1 MPGRPGGL
9 AGRTGG
15 GLLALSLLSACLLVA
30 CATTARPSARAE
42 ESSTPRRCSPAD
54 PDRWAWFC
62 VVGQILYGA
71 AAFFQPVDSP
81 TGR

>member
-1 MPGRPGGL
+1 VGRIGAL
-9 AGRTGG
+9 
-15 GLLALSLLSACLLVA
+15 LLAASLLGA
-30 CATTARPSARAE
+30 CATTARPPARAE
-42 ESSTPRRCSPAD
+42 ESSTTRRCSPAD